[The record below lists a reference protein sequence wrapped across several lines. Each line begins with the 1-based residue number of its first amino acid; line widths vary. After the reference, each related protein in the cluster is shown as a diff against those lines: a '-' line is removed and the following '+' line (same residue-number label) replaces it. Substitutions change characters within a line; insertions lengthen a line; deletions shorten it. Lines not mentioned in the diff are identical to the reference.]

1 MTHTGIEI
9 RLDERAFDP
18 ARDFP
23 AMVEL
28 ICEVN
33 RFDEVPYF
41 PSVAGLEVDWAPT
54 PTFDPPR
61 DQRMIFDGDRL
72 VAAGGHDWRERDG
85 KVVHTIE
92 IWVHPRSRRR
102 GLGTRLLAWSE
113 ARAREAVAEGRGGP
127 RELPHVLSM
136 GTSINIPAALA
147 FAEARGYAPVRYSF
161 GMRRDLTQPV
171 PDVALP
177 SGLVI
182 RPVSPDQHRRI
193 WDADVEAFQDH
204 WEAAVRNE
212 ADFEHDFS
220 HPDLDTSLWQ
230 VAWDADEVAGSVM
243 NGIYVEEN
251 RQLGTDLGWLDHVSV
266 RRPWRGRGLAGALI
280 ARSLVILRERDMAE
294 AALGVDAENPTGA
307 LGLYERFGFRVRETW
322 VKLRKPF

>member
-1 MTHTGIEI
+1 MTRVGVGAQ
-9 RLDERAFDP
+9 LDERAFDP

-28 ICEVN
+28 ICDVN
-33 RFDEVPYF
+33 RFDDVPYF
-41 PSVAGLEVDWAPT
+41 PSVAGLQVDWAPT
-54 PTFDPPR
+54 PTFDPRR
-61 DQRMIFDGDRL
+61 DQRMIFDGERL
-72 VAAGGHDWRERDG
+72 VAAAGHDWRERDG

-92 IWVHPRSRRR
+92 IWVHPESRRG

-113 ARAREAVAEGRGGP
+113 ARAREAVADGQGGP
-127 RELPHVLSM
+127 RDLPHVLSM

-161 GMRRDLTQPV
+161 GMRRDLSQPI

-177 SGLVI
+177 SGLEI
-182 RPVSPDQHRRI
+182 RPVTPDQHRQI

-204 WEAAVRNE
+204 WEAAVRND
-212 ADFEHDFS
+212 ADFEQHYS
-220 HPDLDTSLWQ
+220 HPDVDTSLWQ
-230 VAWDADEVAGSVM
+230 VAWDGDEVAGSVM
-243 NGIYVEEN
+243 NGIYAEEN

-280 ARSLVILRERDMAE
+280 VRSLVILRERGMAE

-307 LGLYERFGFRVRETW
+307 LGLYERFGFSVRETW